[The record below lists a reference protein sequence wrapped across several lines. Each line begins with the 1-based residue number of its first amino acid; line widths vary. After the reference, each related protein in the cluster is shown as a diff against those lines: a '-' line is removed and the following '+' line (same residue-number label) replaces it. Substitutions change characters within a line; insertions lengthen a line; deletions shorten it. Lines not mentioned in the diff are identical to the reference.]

1 MSYNDTNSETE
12 NKSLER
18 FTSGEKIRYID
29 FKVNGKL
36 FPSWVLANFKKYK
49 LPEIIRNN
57 DEDPCNIK
65 TKLELRKYQQFLS
78 QYLNFNSPYR
88 DILIYHGLGAG
99 KTVSAINI
107 YNVLYNYTPGWNVYV
122 LIKASLKDD
131 PWLKDLENWLPKNEK
146 EFRMA
151 NIKFINYDAPNA
163 DKQFI
168 NEVKKSDTSKKSLYI
183 IDEVHNFI
191 SNVYSNISSTQ
202 GKRAQII
209 YDYIIQDKRENSD
222 TRVITISATP
232 AINNPYELAL
242 LFNLLRPG
250 TFPKSESEF
259 NFLYV
264 NNSEFSTIN
273 QANKN
278 MFQRRILGLVSFY
291 LGATPDL
298 YASKSTNYVD
308 VKMSKYQKEV
318 YSFYEDIEETVAKK
332 AKVRGKMSQTYK
344 SYTRQSCNFVFPFI
358 DQKIN
363 GEARPRPGKFRIS
376 EKQSDKVLENR
387 TAKLDLEKDK
397 KESVNKYV
405 QAMNKFTTSFNNFL
419 KERAEQDKKK
429 GLTMDKYI
437 ELYKKLDGDFD
448 KFREQKLS
456 NLLEGMIMCSAK
468 ITNMCMNILIS
479 PGPVLVYSNY
489 VLMEGLEII
498 KIYLKNMGFDSFVNK
513 PKQHKGWAEYHGGIE
528 MSERR
533 KAIQMFNKND
543 NIRGEKIK
551 IMMISPAGAE
561 GISLYNVRQVHLL
574 EPYWHEVRMSQM
586 IGRAVRQCS
595 HKALPLKDRHVDVFR
610 YKSIRGENEKWTT
623 DQYIESL
630 ARKKDGLIQSF
641 LNTLK
646 EVAIDCVLNKNHN
659 KLAGDFKCFQFD
671 EPSLFDKNIGPAYK
685 EDIFD
690 DLKNNNGLNSS
701 KSYVVKIK
709 AFKIKAVKKLSDSEE
724 NVKYSKPEFYWF
736 YDKSGV
742 VYDYDLKYPIGKI
755 EYDESNIPKRL
766 DKETYII
773 DKLIPI
779 PMISDK

>member
-12 NKSLER
+12 NNSLER

-78 QYLNFNSPYR
+78 QYLSFNSPYR

-498 KIYLKNMGFDSFVNK
+498 KIYLKNMGFDSFVNN